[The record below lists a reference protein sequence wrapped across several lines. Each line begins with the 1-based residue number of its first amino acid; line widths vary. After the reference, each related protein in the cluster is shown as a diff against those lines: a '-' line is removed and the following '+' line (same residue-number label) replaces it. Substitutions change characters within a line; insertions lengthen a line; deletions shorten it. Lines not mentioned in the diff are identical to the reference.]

1 MTGVLI
7 RDTDTRRERS
17 QVTMEAKILV
27 MPLKPRNTWG
37 YQELENARKDPSLEV
52 LETARPIP
60 CLQNHENKYLLFLAT
75 QFVVLC
81 YGSPNGLSQL
91 LFLVFLMNF
100 IKKDIEIKCFF
111 QSL

>member
-1 MTGVLI
+1 
-7 RDTDTRRERS
+7 
-17 QVTMEAKILV
+17 MEAKILV

-81 YGSPNGLSQL
+81 YGSPKKLTEET
-91 LFLVFLMNF
+91 FLIFN
-100 IKKDIEIKCFF
+100 IFF
-111 QSL
+111 KPRAYSTFVI